1 MRGRRA
7 PGVTRSSGRP
17 RRWGGTASGGRP
29 GGPCPEPP
37 ALVCLGGRQFPGF
50 SSLSPN
56 PDCAA
61 GPGGRQQLPLTRSP
75 KETSAH
81 SQDGPRA
88 PPPGFNPQCPAVPG
102 RHARP
107 TPRRA
112 AVPAHLA
119 GCLLPRVLR
128 PPSTGPPLLRR
139 GSHPAGEEAP
149 SLISSSP
156 ELARRVMPPR
166 RAVRGF
172 HRGEEGAGLPDP
184 ATQSTRSSDNSNDN
198 VIQMKR

>member
-1 MRGRRA
+1 M
-7 PGVTRSSGRP
+7 PGATCPP
-17 RRWGGTASGGRP
+17 RF
-29 GGPCPEPP
+29 GGPPVPRFLLPIPKSRLRRP
-37 ALVCLGGRQFPGF
+37 AGV
-50 SSLSPN
+50 
-56 PDCAA
+56 
-61 GPGGRQQLPLTRSP
+61 GGRQQLPLTRSP

-88 PPPGFNPQCPAVPG
+88 PPPGFNPQGPAVPG

-128 PPSTGPPLLRR
+128 PPSTGPPLPRR

-156 ELARRVMPPR
+156 ELARRVVPPR

-198 VIQMKR
+198 FIQMKQCQQQQHLHRRLSFN

>member
-1 MRGRRA
+1 MLFFPMPKLRSRR
-7 PGVTRSSGRP
+7 P
-17 RRWGGTASGGRP
+17 
-29 GGPCPEPP
+29 
-37 ALVCLGGRQFPGF
+37 
-50 SSLSPN
+50 
-56 PDCAA
+56 
-61 GPGGRQQLPLTRSP
+61 PGGRQQLPLTGSP

-88 PPPGFNPQCPAVPG
+88 PPPGLNPQGAAVPA

-107 TPRRA
+107 TPWRA

-119 GCLLPRVLR
+119 GSLLGAKPQRVLR

-149 SLISSSP
+149 LLISSAP
-156 ELARRVMPPR
+156 ELARRVVPPR

-172 HRGEEGAGLPDP
+172 HCGEEGAGLPDP
-184 ATQSTRSSDNSNDN
+184 ATQSTRSRDNSSNTC
-198 VIQMKR
+198 IQMKQ